1 MKKTLLTNSELANFT
16 SQMALILQAGI
27 SPYEGI
33 SIMVED
39 SDNDKTKQFLSS
51 IEELLN
57 QGETLYTSLQ
67 QTNAFSCLCFAYDS
81 NRKAFRKTGR
91 SYAITKYPLSKTV
104 RKQ

>member
-51 IEELLN
+51 I
-57 QGETLYTSLQ
+57 
-67 QTNAFSCLCFAYDS
+67 
-81 NRKAFRKTGR
+81 
-91 SYAITKYPLSKTV
+91 
-104 RKQ
+104 